1 MDKLVYLAAQA
12 AKGTM
17 SRQDNIAS
25 NLANVNT
32 PGFRQQLMAFQAAPV
47 EGEGSGTRSYAVE
60 TSIGFDDTPGQV
72 LSTGRN
78 LDVAI
83 QGKGWFAVN
92 GADGNEAYTRDGS
105 FQIDA
110 QGNLV
115 TQSGLTVLG
124 EGGPVNVPPDHRLTF
139 EADGTIS
146 AAPLAGGGNVVQL
159 GKLKLVSE
167 EENPMVRGDDGLF
180 RLKNGEAAQASPALR
195 VSAGFLESSNVNAV
209 DMMVQ
214 MITAARQYELQ
225 MKMIGTAKENAQAAN
240 SLFGMN

>member
-17 SRQDNIAS
+17 ARQDNISS
-25 NLANVNT
+25 NLANVST

-78 LDVAI
+78 MDVAI
-83 QGKGWFAVN
+83 QGKGWFAVTDA
-92 GADGNEAYTRDGS
+92 GGNEAYTRGGS
-105 FQIDA
+105 FQVDA

-115 TQSGLTVLG
+115 TQSGLAVLG
-124 EGGPVNVPPDHRLTF
+124 DGGPINVPPDTRLTF
-139 EADGTIS
+139 EADGTVS
-146 AAPLAGGGNVVQL
+146 AVPLTGGGNVVQL
-159 GKLKLVSE
+159 GRLKLVND

-180 RLKNGEAAQASPALR
+180 RLKNGETAQANPAVR
-195 VSAGFLESSNVNAV
+195 VSGGFLESSNVNAV